1 MDEKKLLLKKM
12 ASWTITIFAAV
23 FSVVMAVM
31 WLVTYPQFAG
41 SPLKVLGAAFGEVWY
56 VILVA
61 AGLCIL
67 AYFGYTLYLKRKK

>member
-1 MDEKKLLLKKM
+1 MDDKKLLLKKM

-31 WLVTYPQFAG
+31 WLVTYPRFTG
-41 SPLKVLGAAFGEVWY
+41 NPLKVLEAAFGEVWY

-67 AYFGYTLYLKRKK
+67 AYFGYTLYLKKK